1 MGYDKTTP
9 LLLPSLC
16 GRSVLFF
23 YCIQLHG
30 FSLPPLSLLSTDR
43 DLSTFLLSVLGSSLF
58 NHLLFFNIEL
68 CSLPFC
74 IPVFLPLII
83 VMFSSVQHFVS
94 LRSTSLFLSFQV
106 GMSLRPLWPH
116 YQPGRLRER
125 SHTHTNKHTLCHSL
139 GLGQVNCLH
148 SSMPCRLQ
156 FHNYQGNG

>member
-94 LRSTSLFLSFQV
+94 LRSTSLFPGWHVAQAPVASLSAWQTEGAV
-106 GMSLRPLWPH
+106 T
-116 YQPGRLRER
+116 
-125 SHTHTNKHTLCHSL
+125 HTHTNKHTLCHSL